1 MMKTTKMKIELLI
14 MELNEPIY
22 GHPSREAE
30 IRAKRNEKIL
40 TNYLQ
45 MQLDCLKKTGRT
57 I

>member
-1 MMKTTKMKIELLI
+1 MKTTKMKIELLI